1 MFAHRR
7 TGERVE
13 NAVSEEVRGR
23 AEECINVVKYNKTG
37 ENGRETWQRR
47 CDVSASRGNVV
58 MAQELCLR
66 RFSWLERA
74 RAHQRAMMSVSATPY
89 ALTTRRARTASDG
102 KAPVRCDNSVAVSW
116 VSREAKV
123 R

>member
-74 RAHQRAMMSVSATPY
+74 RAHHREKRLAC
-89 ALTTRRARTASDG
+89 ARVVCQHISYEIMLQL
-102 KAPVRCDNSVAVSW
+102 V
-116 VSREAKV
+116 
-123 R
+123 

>member
-58 MAQELCLR
+58 MAQELCLC

-74 RAHQRAMMSVSATPY
+74 RAHQRFKAFECLKRCHVG
-89 ALTTRRARTASDG
+89 RKGRGWTAVVDMTVDIEG
-102 KAPVRCDNSVAVSW
+102 IIPKR
-116 VSREAKV
+116 SRQTHFYEH
-123 R
+123 